1 MTKNAQEVLQ
11 VALALDEAER
21 AEIVAA
27 LLSSLE
33 PADVGVEEAWREEIR
48 RRVAEI
54 DAGEVELVPWET
66 VRKDL
71 FARLNDQS

>member
-1 MTKNAQEVLQ
+1 MTKNAQQVLQ

-21 AEIVAA
+21 AEIVTA

-33 PADVGVEEAWREEIR
+33 PGVVGVEGAWREEIR

-71 FARLNDQS
+71 FSRLNDRS